1 MKSMNRRRRSRRE
14 LRVNRVKANSPT
26 IPNQAMIPP
35 PPRCSRV
42 YRHFVPVCT
51 VPVHDIQTTG
61 HLVLDACR
69 VNTMSQYALQGL
81 RINPTIF
88 NPPSVCVPPCQ
99 PVMFTPA
106 PEPPCRQLFPV
117 NAVAV
122 SPVCHSNSCPT
133 SVVSCPIATCTPHCP
148 SA

>member
-1 MKSMNRRRRSRRE
+1 MNRRRRSRRE

-35 PPRCSRV
+35 PPDVPAYTGTSCLYAPYPCTIYRLPAIWCS
-42 YRHFVPVCT
+42 T
-51 VPVHDIQTTG
+51 
-61 HLVLDACR
+61 CR

-88 NPPSVCVPPCQ
+88 NPPSICVPPCQ

-106 PEPPCRQLFPV
+106 PEPPCRQLSIPV

-122 SPVCHSNSCPT
+122 APVCQSNSCPT
-133 SVVSCPIATCTPHCP
+133 SVVSCPVGTCIPHCP
-148 SA
+148 SV